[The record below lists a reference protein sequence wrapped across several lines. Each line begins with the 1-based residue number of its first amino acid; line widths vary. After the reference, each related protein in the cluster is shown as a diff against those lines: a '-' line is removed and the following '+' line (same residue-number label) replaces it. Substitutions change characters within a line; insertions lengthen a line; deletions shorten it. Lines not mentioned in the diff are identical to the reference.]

1 MGHGASSLGGYFFL
15 SQVENRVRGS
25 YRENCGSAASFSRVP
40 VWLIPSL
47 LATTAYFIS
56 GIEFRIF
63 RLRTKCPLVVKV

>member
-1 MGHGASSLGGYFFL
+1 MP
-15 SQVENRVRGS
+15 GS